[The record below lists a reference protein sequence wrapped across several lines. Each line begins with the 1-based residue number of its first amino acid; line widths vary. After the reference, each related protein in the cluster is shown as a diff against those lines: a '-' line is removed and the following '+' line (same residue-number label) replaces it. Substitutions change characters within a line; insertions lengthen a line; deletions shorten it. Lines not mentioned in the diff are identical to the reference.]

1 MKLFLTCIRI
11 LNLVYLITEINLNIF
26 HVKQGPTRE
35 TIISFLFSFFLY
47 DQEDYFMREN
57 VPRLNFISY
66 ELDNMLDILMK
77 LFIIQYADATVLMA
91 ESASNRQTLLD
102 KFHLYCDI
110 WKMNVN
116 VDKTEI
122 VVFSKERLPRNLH
135 FNHNGTN
142 ID

>member
-1 MKLFLTCIRI
+1 
-11 LNLVYLITEINLNIF
+11 
-26 HVKQGPTRE
+26 
-35 TIISFLFSFFLY
+35 
-47 DQEDYFMREN
+47 
-57 VPRLNFISY
+57 
-66 ELDNMLDILMK
+66 MK
-77 LFIIQYADATVLMA
+77 LFIILYADATVLMA
-91 ESASNRQTLLD
+91 ESASNLQTLLD

-110 WKMNVN
+110 WKMNIN